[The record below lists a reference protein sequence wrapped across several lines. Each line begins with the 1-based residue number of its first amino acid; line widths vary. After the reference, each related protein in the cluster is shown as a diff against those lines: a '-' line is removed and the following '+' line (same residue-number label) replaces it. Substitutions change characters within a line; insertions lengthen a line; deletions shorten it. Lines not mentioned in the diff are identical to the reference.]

1 MRLQTLPSL
10 LPVVALSFGVAGSF
24 GVVAGLGC
32 AGVKPNATT
41 TGSGG
46 SGGGNGG
53 SSTGNGGSSTGNGG
67 TGPVAVVPISGSFT
81 CTDLDTSGSCPTFST
96 SNEANFDN
104 GTSGSTSITY
114 PLDQS
119 LFPSNL
125 GPITFQMSTSGTA
138 ARITFQTLAT
148 SNVNIQYFGNC
159 ETAPGSGC
167 SVTIPLALSQMLSP
181 ACQTENIQITARV
194 LNGTTPTADSAPI
207 NVAWAQSSVTG
218 GLYYWTV
225 LPNQSYC
232 PSSTMASPGTYCLQ
246 DTTLNPK
253 NGTAIYRY
261 DFSQD
266 NPAPEQVWTDDGGP
280 ESMPSYQGG
289 PQSYVA
295 STGQYGAHCIGCHSI
310 TNDGKY
316 MALGLGGSSTYN
328 GSNWAML
335 DIAAQTLDI
344 INPTAST
351 DANSSPTSDPSDYW
365 KKFRKD
371 AFGVETAWGPND
383 DVMVT
388 MYKSALYFN
397 TVTPGT
403 GMATIAQT
411 GLALPTSAAKLD
423 SYQSD
428 PFWSHDGSHLV
439 YTSFSTAGPA
449 DTYNVGG
456 LDGDLK
462 TGGQI
467 AIADA
472 TPSSITDDAS
482 ILVPRQAGYTDYYP
496 CVSEDSNYVVYNQS
510 SCGSN
515 PAAAD
520 VAYDGPNAYGSE
532 VCDGYDDSTA
542 KLWWASISGAGN
554 VSLDNANGGSNNY
567 DNSWPRFS
575 PDVSTFRGKTLYW
588 IAFSSRRPYGGQLNT
603 SGLLSSQPQL
613 WFAGVTSSE
622 INVGD
627 PSWAPVWLPGQNNT
641 AANPGGNASPA
652 GNHVPQWVKFAI
664 VIDKP

>member
-1 MRLQTLPSL
+1 MRLHLSSSL
-10 LPVVALSFGVAGSF
+10 LSVITLSFGVA
-24 GVVAGLGC
+24 AGLGC
-32 AGVKPNATT
+32 AGVKQGVST

-46 SGGGNGG
+46 NTGNGGSNTGNGG
-53 SSTGNGGSSTGNGG
+53 SSTGNGGS
-67 TGPVAVVPISGSFT
+67 GPVTVVPISGSFS
-81 CTDLDTSGSCPTFST
+81 CTDFDDSSACTSFST
-96 SNEANFDN
+96 SGEGNFDN
-104 GTSGSTSITY
+104 GTSGSTSIAY
-114 PLDQS
+114 PLDHS

-125 GPITFQMSTSGTA
+125 GPIQIQMSTSGA
-138 ARITFQTLAT
+138 SARITFQTLKS
-148 SNVNIQYFGNC
+148 SNVNIQYFGTC
-159 ETAPGSGC
+159 ESAPGTGC
-167 SVTIPLALSQMLSP
+167 SVTLPIGLTKMLWP
-181 ACQTENIQITARV
+181 ACQTEDIQITARV
-194 LNGTTPTADSAPI
+194 LNGTSPTNDSAPI
-207 NVAWAQSSVTG
+207 NVAWAQSTVTG

-225 LPNQSYC
+225 IPNQPYC
-232 PSSTMASPGTYCLQ
+232 PSSTMASPPNYCLQ
-246 DTTLNPK
+246 DTTLTPK

-261 DFSQD
+261 NFAND

-280 ESMPSYQGG
+280 GSSPAYQGG

-295 STGQYGAHCIGCHSI
+295 STGQYGGHCIGCHSI

-328 GSNWAML
+328 GSNWAL
-335 DIAAQTLDI
+335 IDIGAQALDI

-351 DANSSPTSDPSDYW
+351 DANSSPTNDPSDYW

-403 GMATIAQT
+403 GMATVTQN
-411 GLALPTSAAKLD
+411 GLALPTSAAQLD

-428 PFWSHDGSHLV
+428 PFWSHDGKYLV
-439 YTSFSTAGPA
+439 YTSFSTTGPA

-472 TPSSITDDAS
+472 TASSITDNARL
-482 ILVPRQAGYTDYYP
+482 LVPRVSGATNYYP
-496 CVSEDSNYVVYNQS
+496 VVSEDSNWVVYNQS

-515 PAAAD
+515 PSAGD
-520 VAYDGPNAYGSE
+520 VPYDGAGTPYGYQ

-542 KLWWASISGAGN
+542 QLWWVSTSGTGN
-554 VSLDNANGGSNNY
+554 VRLDNANGGNSVY

-575 PDVSTFRGKTLYW
+575 PDVSTFRGQTLYW
-588 IAFSSRRPYGGQLNT
+588 IAFSSRRPYGVQLNT
-603 SGLLSSQPQL
+603 GQLSASQPQL
-613 WFAGVTSSE
+613 WFAGVAVSE
-622 INVGD
+622 VNVGD
-627 PSWAPVWLPGQNNT
+627 PSFAPVWLPGQNPNQ
-641 AANPGGNASPA
+641 AAPS
-652 GNHVPQWVKFAI
+652 GNHVPQWVKVAI
-664 VIDKP
+664 VIDKGSL

>member
-1 MRLQTLPSL
+1 MRLHTSSSL
-10 LPVVALSFGVAGSF
+10 LSVVTLSFGVA
-24 GVVAGLGC
+24 AGFGC
-32 AGVKPNATT
+32 AGVKPVATST
-41 TGSGG
+41 
-46 SGGGNGG
+46 GGNGG
-53 SSTGNGGSSTGNGG
+53 GGSGNGGSGNGNGGSTTGNGGGGG
-67 TGPVAVVPISGSFT
+67 TLPVTPISGSFS
-81 CTDLDTSGSCPTFST
+81 CTDFDTSGACASFST
-96 SNEANFDN
+96 STEGNFN
-104 GTSGSTSITY
+104 NATSGSTSIAY

-125 GPITFQMSTSGTA
+125 GPIQIQMTTSGSA
-138 ARITFQTLAT
+138 ARITFQTTAS
-148 SNVNIQYFGNC
+148 SNVNIEFFGSC
-159 ETAPGSGC
+159 ESAPGSGC
-167 SVTIPLALSQMLSP
+167 SVTIPLALTQMLIP
-181 ACQTENIQITARV
+181 ACQTENIQITASV
-194 LNGTTPTADSAPI
+194 LNGTSPTADSAPV
-207 NVAWAQSSVTG
+207 NVAWTQSGVTG

-232 PSSTMASPGTYCLQ
+232 PSSTMASPGSYCLQ
-246 DTTLNPK
+246 DTTLTPK

-280 ESMPSYQGG
+280 QSAPPYQGG

-335 DIAAQTLDI
+335 DIAAQALDI

-351 DANSSPTSDPSDYW
+351 DANSSPTNDPSDYW

-383 DVMVT
+383 DVAVT
-388 MYKSALYFN
+388 MYKAALYFN

-403 GMATIAQT
+403 GTAAIAQS
-411 GLALPTSAAKLD
+411 GPALPSSAAAID
-423 SYQSD
+423 PYQSD
-428 PFWSHDGSHLV
+428 PFWSHDGKYLV
-439 YTSFSTAGPA
+439 YTSFNTPGPA
-449 DTYNVGG
+449 DTYDVGG

-472 TPSSITDDAS
+472 TTESITDDAS
-482 ILVPRQAGYTDYYP
+482 VLVPRQSGYTDYYP
-496 CVSEDSNYVVYNQS
+496 CVSEDSNFVVYNQS

-515 PAAAD
+515 PMATD
-520 VAYDGPNAYGSE
+520 VAYDGAGAYGGQ

-542 KLWWASISGAGN
+542 KLWWVSTGGTGN
-554 VSLDNANGGSNNY
+554 IRLDNANGGDNVY

-575 PDVSTFRGKTLYW
+575 PDVGTFRGQTLYW
-588 IAFSSRRPYGGQLNT
+588 IAFSSRRPYGAQLNT

-613 WFAGVTSSE
+613 WFAAVT
-622 INVGD
+622 VGELTPTD
-627 PSWAPVWLPGQNNT
+627 PSWSPVWLPGQNT
-641 AANPGGNASPA
+641 TQANPGGNATPV
-652 GNHVPQWVKFAI
+652 GNHVPQWVRVAI
-664 VIDKP
+664 VIDQP